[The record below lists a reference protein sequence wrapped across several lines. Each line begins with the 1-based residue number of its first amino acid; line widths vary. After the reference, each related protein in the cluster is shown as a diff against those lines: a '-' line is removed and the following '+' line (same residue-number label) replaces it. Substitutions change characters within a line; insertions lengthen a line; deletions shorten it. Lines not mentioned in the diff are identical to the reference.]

1 MSLSTIMSMVVTLI
15 GALYTFSTLM
25 LPAARIGNPTAP
37 KVFPLILGIALLIL
51 GFLLIVAE
59 LRNLPKTEEEK
70 KKAKASLAFG
80 PVEKNIIFTILNG
93 ILYALLFNPIGYI
106 FSTFIFLNL
115 QLLIFRGKQK
125 WLNSMLIS
133 TIFAVF
139 AFLLFNTFLG
149 VFLPTSPLQFI

>member
-1 MSLSTIMSMVVTLI
+1 MIMSMVVTLL
-15 GALYTFSTLM
+15 GAVYTFSTLL

-37 KVFPLILGIALLIL
+37 KVFPLMLGVALLIL

-80 PVEKNIIFTILNG
+80 SVERNIVWTILNG
-93 ILYALLFNPIGYI
+93 ILYALLFNPIGYV
-106 FSTFIFLNL
+106 FSTLVFLNL
-115 QLLIFRGKQK
+115 QLLIFRGKKK
-125 WLNSMLIS
+125 WLNSFIIAA
-133 TIFAVF
+133 IFSIC

-149 VFLPTSPLQFI
+149 VFLPTSPLYYI